1 MRALLLLALLVIP
14 ACSATTDQIAQ
25 LYGDKLNEKVPYI
38 DVLETDCQIVGGDLA
53 LSATIG
59 NVSYSNIFQAV
70 LGAVVT
76 YDSVNTSKKLRVH
89 IADPSNRT
97 IGSATYYREWE
108 EEFNQNRSNEAWTKE
123 MERVRSTTRIYS
135 PTNYEI
141 AQLYAQEL
149 NNITP
154 YIDLLETSCF
164 YINDDIAL
172 SAIIGNV
179 TAENIYLPIWGAVA
193 TYTNVNTPCNLRIYI
208 NDPAEELI
216 GAAVC
221 NREWTDEFN
230 QNRSSEAWTRM
241 ITKVRSTTIMRNTNT
256 SALEV
261 QKAPSAAALEANPI
275 STKNTDGS
283 ASPSATSNSA
293 VKLNLTPN
301 SRGYIDVSSLD
312 SYFFK

>member
-141 AQLYAQEL
+141 AQLYA
-149 NNITP
+149 
-154 YIDLLETSCF
+154 
-164 YINDDIAL
+164 
-172 SAIIGNV
+172 
-179 TAENIYLPIWGAVA
+179 
-193 TYTNVNTPCNLRIYI
+193 
-208 NDPAEELI
+208 
-216 GAAVC
+216 
-221 NREWTDEFN
+221 
-230 QNRSSEAWTRM
+230 
-241 ITKVRSTTIMRNTNT
+241 RN
-256 SALEV
+256 
-261 QKAPSAAALEANPI
+261 
-275 STKNTDGS
+275 
-283 ASPSATSNSA
+283 
-293 VKLNLTPN
+293 
-301 SRGYIDVSSLD
+301 
-312 SYFFK
+312 